1 MKQIEIHQPETQHE
15 ICSSLMKYKDSAIL
29 HAGGTDMLV
38 RLRNGL
44 VNPACII
51 DLSKVD
57 SLKSIEI
64 LSNGGVLIGAM
75 VTISTLSSHS
85 VIKSKYQA
93 LQEALQ
99 SIGSLQIR
107 NRGTLV
113 GNICNASPAADSVP
127 PLLTFDA
134 KANIRGCNGVRSISV
149 EDLITGPGETILAP
163 DEFVESVELPESNCN
178 CSSAYMKI
186 GRRRAVDCSIVGVA
200 VRLGIDKNVRVA
212 FGAVAAKPIRAHGIE
227 KILSKRKWD
236 QNLIEHAATH
246 VHSEIMPINDIRAS
260 KEYRQDM
267 SVVLFKKVFDMAN
280 QRLAEGA

>member
-1 MKQIEIHQPETQHE
+1 
-15 ICSSLMKYKDSAIL
+15 
-29 HAGGTDMLV
+29 MLV

-75 VTISTLSSHS
+75 VTISALSSHS

-93 LQEALQ
+93 LHEALQ

-134 KANIRGCNGVRSISV
+134 KANIRGSNGVRSIYI

-163 DEFVESVELPESNCN
+163 DEFVESVELPEPNCS

-186 GRRRAVDCSIVGVA
+186 GRRKAVDCSIVGVA

-212 FGAVAAKPIRAHGIE
+212 FGAVAAKPIRAHSIE
-227 KILSKRKWD
+227 KILSNRKWD

-246 VHSEIMPINDIRAS
+246 VHSEIMPVDDIRAS
-260 KEYRQDM
+260 KEYREDM
-267 SVVLFKKVFDMAN
+267 SVVLFKKVFEMAN
-280 QRLAEGA
+280 KRLSEVA